1 MKCTVIGLG
10 YIGLPTAALLASKG
24 HKVIGVDI
32 NREVISTIN
41 KGEIHI
47 IEEGLERLV
56 FETINNGSFKAT
68 ANPETSDVFLIA
80 VPTPLK
86 KNGDKIPIPNIS
98 YVLAAVESICNVIK
112 KGDLV
117 LIESTSPVGTT
128 EKVAEKIKNLTGLD
142 KDAVNIAYCP
152 ERVIPGATLKEL
164 VQNDRVVGGLTITA
178 TQKASS
184 FYSSFCQGKILETN
198 SRTSELVK
206 LTENAFRDV
215 NLAFANEISMV
226 CDQLDVKVTNLVKL
240 ANHHPRVNILNPGC
254 GVGGHCIA
262 VDPLFIAHSLSKST
276 ELIQKARKINIK
288 KTKWVIEKV
297 VAIATKIKLDLGR
310 APKIGCLGLTY
321 KPNVDD
327 LRESPALFITR
338 ELIKLKLNI
347 LPCDP
352 NVKKLDNLALYN
364 LEKVIDESDFLVFL
378 TAHKEFSDLNFLNYK
393 YFDACGITSL

>member
-1 MKCTVIGLG
+1 MKCSVIGLG

-32 NREVISTIN
+32 NKEVISTISDG
-41 KGEIHI
+41 KIHI
-47 IEEGLERLV
+47 IEKGLEKLV
-56 FETINNGSFKAT
+56 FETIKDGSFKAKS
-68 ANPETSDVFLIA
+68 NPETSDVFLIA
-80 VPTPLK
+80 VPTPI
-86 KNGDKIPIPNIS
+86 KNNGEEIPMPNIS

-117 LIESTSPVGTT
+117 LIESTSPVGIT
-128 EKVAEKIKNLTGLD
+128 EKVAEIIKNLTGLD

-164 VQNDRVVGGLTITA
+164 VQNDRVVGGLTIKA

-198 SRTSELVK
+198 SRTAELVK

-226 CDQLDVKVTNLVKL
+226 CDQLDVEVSNLVKL

-262 VDPLFIAHSLSKST
+262 VDPLFIAHSLPKST
-276 ELIQKARKINIK
+276 ELIQKARKINTK
-288 KTKWVIEKV
+288 KTQWVIEKV
-297 VAIATKIKLDLGR
+297 VEIANKMKLDLGYD
-310 APKIGCLGLTY
+310 PKIACLGLTY

-327 LRESPALFITR
+327 LRESPALFITK
-338 ELIKLKLNI
+338 ELIKLNFNI

-352 NVKKLDNLALYN
+352 NVKKVENLVLYS
-364 LEKVIDESDFLVFL
+364 LEKVIKESDFLVFL
-378 TAHKEFSDLNFLNYK
+378 TAHKEFLNINCLNYK
-393 YFDACGITSL
+393 YFDACGITSF